1 MNESIGIKKENIKVG
16 TFALFAFFMMVAWL
30 TGFISDLEAL
40 FLMKWGAIFLVF
52 SLVAAAVLA
61 IALIIILKL
70 KEEK

>member
-1 MNESIGIKKENIKVG
+1 
-16 TFALFAFFMMVAWL
+16 MMVAWL